1 MGPAESRAFFA
12 GGGAKVEWFPH
23 VCGQDRLKEELGRLC
38 SEDRIPHTLIFYGD
52 EGLGKTTAA
61 LDFAGALTGRDVY
74 QEAQAWASDPQ
85 LEKEPVLTAA
95 DDRVWYLR
103 PVGTELRIDQFRAFL
118 DAMSSF
124 DGTAHLCIIDEAQTM
139 MPAAAN
145 VMLKTL
151 EEPPQQVYFILIT
164 HDLDALLP
172 TIISRGERF
181 PFFPLSREEYQAFLA
196 GHREALPFRTA
207 QEAEEAYYL
216 SEGNPGLTQEMF
228 QEEGTPQPE
237 TAMQFWER
245 ITDSVIPF
253 SEGTAE
259 ASQDRKE
266 FRRMLRWMILI
277 GRDLLVL
284 SEAPGADLVRCR
296 QMAER
301 EARIAPAWSGG
312 RAEAALEVLFRADAA
327 CRRYISV
334 KNIWDMILISL
345 IRIRK
350 G

>member
-1 MGPAESRAFFA
+1 M
-12 GGGAKVEWFPH
+12 EWFPH

-118 DAMSSF
+118 DALSSF

-345 IRIRK
+345 VRIRK